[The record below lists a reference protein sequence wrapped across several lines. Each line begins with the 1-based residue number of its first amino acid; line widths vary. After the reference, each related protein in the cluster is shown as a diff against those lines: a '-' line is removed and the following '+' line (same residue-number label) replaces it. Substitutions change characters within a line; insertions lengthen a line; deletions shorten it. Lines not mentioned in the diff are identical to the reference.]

1 MPSQSKQWRKFAD
14 KHGFNGVRFH
24 DLRHSHA
31 TILLSNNVDV
41 VSVASRLG
49 HDNAEVTLKV
59 YAYAVRKRDQASA
72 DVMESLL
79 ERAAEPE
86 LPPASAPPSPSVIH
100 ARKK

>member
-1 MPSQSKQWRKFAD
+1 LTAA
-14 KHGFNGVRFH
+14 

-59 YAYAVRKRDQASA
+59 YAHAVHKRDRASA
-72 DVMESLL
+72 DIMQHLVDAATESLND
-79 ERAAEPE
+79 
-86 LPPASAPPSPSVIH
+86 H
-100 ARKK
+100 K